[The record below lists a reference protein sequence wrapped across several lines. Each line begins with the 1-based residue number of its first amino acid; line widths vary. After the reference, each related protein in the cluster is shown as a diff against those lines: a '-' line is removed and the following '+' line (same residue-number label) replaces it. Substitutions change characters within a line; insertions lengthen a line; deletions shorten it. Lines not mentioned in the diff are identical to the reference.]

1 MTDNNPRIKFYKVI
15 SGNETTM
22 FLVHDGLAINK
33 SNGQMIR
40 FYDLRKAVIICKQF
54 GVNINIVQSNSEE
67 YENF

>member
-1 MTDNNPRIKFYKVI
+1 MKDNNPRIKYYKII

-33 SNGQMIR
+33 SNSKMVR
-40 FYDLRKAVIICKQF
+40 FDDLKKAVTIGQLF
-54 GVNINIVQSNSEE
+54 GVNINIKPSNIEE